1 MYNIDSRSLNMQ
13 KKNFKLIFTLYFIV
27 FGVLITALSTLISY
41 NIHVVNIKDTI
52 DRYAQEV
59 SYSKINDFLKPNL
72 DKMNALTTALAD
84 DKTLEQ
90 YVKNNDKSKL
100 KELNNLFLTFANS
113 EKNIMQVR
121 YIDASGQEI
130 IRVNRDNLQSLPY
143 IVPKTKLQDKS
154 LRDYF
159 TIVKKIPT
167 QKIWHSDIDLNVENG
182 KIDVPYRPTF
192 RIAIPLFKTD
202 KFAGMVIVNMLV
214 NDLFSSIQSSPIF
227 NIYIIDKYG
236 NYILHPNE
244 RYSWNKYTGI
254 KRSLYEDFPHDA
266 SDILSGGAKGENFFA
281 YRLDNILQNDDD
293 AILILQPKKETEKS
307 LENENLIASVIV
319 AVLSILLSIPL
330 AVYAASTPSKL
341 QKTLHDAN
349 VEMKRF
355 AYIIDKYVITAT
367 TNIGGIITDISSA
380 FSKTSGYTK
389 DELINKNIRI
399 IKHEDT
405 PQSVHKNIW
414 TTILK
419 GKQWNGEIKNKTKEG
434 EAYWLEQTIIPIKD
448 DHDEIVSFMSVGTEI
463 TAKKRLEVISVTD
476 KLTGVFNR
484 RKLDEILH
492 LEIEKAKRY
501 ENTLSLIIIDI
512 DHFKRVNDTYG
523 HQTGDSVLKSASQ
536 ILQTNIRKI
545 DFLGR
550 FGGEEFL
557 IICPETGKEGAM
569 SLAEDMRKRIEEYEF
584 PTVKHI
590 TISLGV
596 ATYSGNDDEESLIK
610 RCDAALYQAK
620 GEGRNQAI
628 YK

>member
-1 MYNIDSRSLNMQ
+1 MYNTYSRSLNMQ

-59 SYSKINDFLKPNL
+59 SYSKINDFLKPNI

-90 YVKNNDKSKL
+90 YIKNNDKSKL
-100 KELNNLFLTFANS
+100 KDLNNLFLTFANS
-113 EKNIMQVR
+113 EKNIMQAR
-121 YIDASGQEI
+121 YIDASGKEI

-143 IVPKTKLQDKS
+143 IVPRAKLQDKS

-159 TIVKKIPT
+159 TIVKKMPT

-192 RIAIPLFKTD
+192 RIAIPLFKTN

-214 NDLFSSIQSSPIF
+214 HDLFSSIQSSPIF

-244 RYSWNKYTGI
+244 RYSWNKYTGV

-266 SDILSGGAKGENFFA
+266 SDILSGGTKGENFFA
-281 YRLDNILQNDDD
+281 YKLDKILQNDDD

-307 LENENLIASVIV
+307 LENENLIASTIV

-330 AVYAASTPSKL
+330 AIYAASTPSKL

-349 VEMKRF
+349 IEMKRF
-355 AYIIDKYVITAT
+355 TYIIDKYVITAT
-367 TNIGGIITDISSA
+367 TNVTGIITSISSA

-389 DELINKNIRI
+389 DELINKNINI

-405 PQSVHKNIW
+405 PKSVHSNIW
-414 TTILK
+414 STILK
-419 GKQWNGEIKNKTKEG
+419 GKQWNGEIKNKTKDG
-434 EAYWLEQTIIPIKD
+434 EAYWLEQTIIPIKNENE
-448 DHDEIVSFMSVGTEI
+448 EIISFMSVGTEI

-476 KLTGVFNR
+476 KLTGIFNR

-501 ENTLSLIIIDI
+501 DKTLSLIIIDI

-523 HQTGDSVLKSASQ
+523 HQTGDSVLRSVSQ

-557 IICPETGKEGAM
+557 IICPETDKEGAM

-584 PTVKHI
+584 PTVKHV

-596 ATYSGNDDEESLIK
+596 STYGSGDDEESLIK

>member
-1 MYNIDSRSLNMQ
+1 MEN
-13 KKNFKLIFTLYFIV
+13 KNFKLTFTLYFIV
-27 FGVLITALSTLISY
+27 FGVFITALSTLISY
-41 NIHVVNIKDTI
+41 NIHVVNIKDAI
-52 DRYAQEV
+52 ERYAQEV
-59 SYSKINDFLKPNL
+59 SYSKLNDYLKPNI
-72 DKMNALTTALAD
+72 DKMNTLTMALAE
-84 DKTLEQ
+84 DKTLKE
-90 YVKNNDKSKL
+90 YIKTNDKNKL
-100 KELNNLFLTFANS
+100 KELNNLYLTFANS

-121 YIDASGQEI
+121 YINASGKEI

-143 IVPKTKLQDKS
+143 IVPKAKLQDKS

-159 TIVKKIPT
+159 TSVKKMTT
-167 QKIWHSDIDLNVENG
+167 QKIWHSDVDLNVENG

-192 RIAIPLFKTD
+192 RIALPLFKENR
-202 KFAGMVIVNMLV
+202 FAGMVIVNMLV

-254 KRSLYEDFPHDA
+254 KRNLYEDFPKSA
-266 SDILSGGAKGENFFA
+266 SNIVSGAEKGVNFFA
-281 YRLDNILQNDDD
+281 YKLNHILQNDDD

-307 LENENLIASVIV
+307 LEDENILASAIV

-330 AVYAASTPSKL
+330 AMYTASAPSKL

-349 VEMKRF
+349 IEMKRF

-367 TNIGGIITDISSA
+367 TNVTGIITSISSA

-389 DELINKNIRI
+389 DELINKNINI

-405 PQSVHKNIW
+405 PKSVHSNLW
-414 TTILK
+414 STILK

-434 EAYWLEQTIIPIKD
+434 ETYWLEQTIIPIKD
-448 DHDEIVSFMSVGTEI
+448 DQDEIVSFMSVGTEI

-476 KLTGVFNR
+476 KLTGIFNR

-492 LEIEKAKRY
+492 LEIEKTKRY
-501 ENTLSLIIIDI
+501 DQTLSIILIDI

-523 HQTGDSVLKSASQ
+523 HQTGDEVLKSVSKV
-536 ILQTNIRKI
+536 LQTNIRKI

-557 IICPETGKEGAM
+557 IICPQTGKEGAM
-569 SLAEDMRKRIEEYEF
+569 SLAEDMRKRIAEYEF
-584 PTVKHI
+584 PTVKNV

-596 ATYSGNDDEESLIK
+596 TTYKDDDNEDSLIK

-620 GEGRNQAI
+620 GDGRNKAI

>member
-1 MYNIDSRSLNMQ
+1 MQ

-59 SYSKINDFLKPNL
+59 SYSKINDFLKPNI

-266 SDILSGGAKGENFFA
+266 SDILSGAAKGENFFA

-389 DELINKNIRI
+389 DELINKNISI

-523 HQTGDSVLKSASQ
+523 HQTGDSVLRSASQ

>member
-1 MYNIDSRSLNMQ
+1 MQ

-27 FGVLITALSTLISY
+27 FGVFITALSTLISY

-59 SYSKINDFLKPNL
+59 SYSKLNDFLKPNI
-72 DKMNALTTALAD
+72 DKMNALTKAIAD

-90 YVKNNDKSKL
+90 YIKNNDKSKI
-100 KELNNLFLTFANS
+100 KDLNNLFLTFANS
-113 EKNIMQVR
+113 EKNIMQAR
-121 YIDASGQEI
+121 YIDASGKEI

-143 IVPKTKLQDKS
+143 IVPQAKLQDKS

-159 TIVKKIPT
+159 TTVKKIPT

-192 RIAIPLFKTD
+192 RVAIPLFKTN
-202 KFAGMVIVNMLV
+202 KFAGMVILNMLV

-244 RYSWNKYTGI
+244 RYSWNKYTGV

-266 SDILSGGAKGENFFA
+266 SDILSGGTKGKNFFA
-281 YRLDNILQNDDD
+281 YKLDNILQNDDD

-307 LENENLIASVIV
+307 LENENLIASTIV
-319 AVLSILLSIPL
+319 AILSILLSIPL
-330 AVYAASTPSKL
+330 AIYAASTPSKL
-341 QKTLHDAN
+341 QRTLHDAN
-349 VEMKRF
+349 IEMKRF

-367 TNIGGIITDISSA
+367 TNVTGIITSISSA

-389 DELINKNIRI
+389 EELINKNINI
-399 IKHEDT
+399 VKHEDT
-405 PQSVHKNIW
+405 PKSVHSNIW
-414 TTILK
+414 STILK
-419 GKQWNGEIKNKTKEG
+419 GKQWNGEIKNKTKDG

-476 KLTGVFNR
+476 KLTGIFNR

-501 ENTLSLIIIDI
+501 DKTLSLIIIDI

-523 HQTGDSVLKSASQ
+523 HQTGDSVLRSASQ
-536 ILQTNIRKI
+536 ILQNNIRKI

-584 PTVKHI
+584 STVKHV

-596 ATYSGNDDEESLIK
+596 ATYGSDDDEESLIK

-620 GEGRNQAI
+620 GDGRNQAI

>member
-1 MYNIDSRSLNMQ
+1 MQ

-59 SYSKINDFLKPNL
+59 SYSKINDFLKPNI

-113 EKNIMQVR
+113 EKNIMQAR
-121 YIDASGQEI
+121 YIDASGKEI

-182 KIDVPYRPTF
+182 KIDVPYKPTF

-266 SDILSGGAKGENFFA
+266 SDILSGAAKGENFFA

-389 DELINKNIRI
+389 DELINKNISI

-523 HQTGDSVLKSASQ
+523 HQTGDSVLRSASQ